1 MTLRPAESGIERIGT
16 VAIAATVLAVLA
28 VTAAIVAPTI
38 RASSQHEHATAAAAG
53 SGQTRVVYLAA
64 DKVRWDYAPQ
74 GRNLITG
81 QRFDDQAN
89 VFVKPGPGRIGR
101 VYVKAQY
108 RAYTDASFTTRRP
121 IAERWRHLGILGP
134 VIHAEVGDTVKVVF
148 KNNLDRPASVHA
160 HGVFYAKNAE
170 GAPYQDGTSGA
181 DKADDAVPPGRTHT
195 YTWQV
200 PERAGPGPMDPSS
213 IMWMYHSH
221 VDEVRDTASGLQGPI
236 VVTRRGMARPDGS
249 PTDVD
254 RELVALFQVTNENDS
269 WYLDESFRQFA
280 TGTMPSEDD
289 PDFEGFQESN
299 LMHGINGYVFGNL
312 PGLDMATGQRV
323 RWYLMGMG
331 SEVDLHTP
339 HWHGNTVVVAGMRT
353 DVSSLLPATMQV
365 ADMVPDAPGSWL
377 FHCHVNDHILAGMQA
392 RYQVTPNNQP

>member
-1 MTLRPAESGIERIGT
+1 MKRRPTELGVERIGT
-16 VAIAATVLAVLA
+16 VAIAAAALAALAVVAA
-28 VTAAIVAPTI
+28 VVAPTV
-38 RASSQHEHATAAAAG
+38 RQASQHEHALAAGTG

-81 QRFDDQAN
+81 QPFDDQAD
-89 VFVKPGPGRIGR
+89 VFVKSGPGRIGR

-108 RAYTDASFTTRRP
+108 RAYTDASFITLTP
-121 IAERWRHLGILGP
+121 IPDQWRHLGILGP
-134 VIHAEVGDTVKVVF
+134 VIHAEVGDTVKVLF

-160 HGVFYAKNAE
+160 HGVFYAKDSE
-170 GAPYQDGTSGA
+170 GAPYQDGTGGA
-181 DKADDAVPPGRTHT
+181 DQADDAVAPGKTHT

-221 VDEVRDTASGLQGPI
+221 VNEVRDSSSGLQGPI
-236 VVTRRGMARPDGS
+236 VVTRRGMARPDGT
-249 PTDVD
+249 PNDVD
-254 RELVALFQVTNENDS
+254 RELVAHFQVTNENIS
-269 WYLDESFRQFA
+269 WYLDESFKRFA
-280 TGTMPSEDD
+280 SGTRPSEDD
-289 PDFEGFQESN
+289 PDFGDFQESN
-299 LMHGINGYVFGNL
+299 LMHAINGYVFGNL
-312 PGLDMATGQRV
+312 PGLELTAGQRV

-353 DVSSLLPATMQV
+353 DVSNLLPATMQV
-365 ADMVPDAPGSWL
+365 ADMVPDDPGSWL

-392 RYQVTPNNQP
+392 RYQVTGN

>member
-1 MTLRPAESGIERIGT
+1 MKPRPTEMGVERIGT
-16 VAIAATVLAVLA
+16 VVIAAAGLVAVA
-28 VTAAIVAPTI
+28 VAATIVAATS
-38 RASSQHEHATAAAAG
+38 RQSSQHQHATAAGPG
-53 SGQTRVVYLAA
+53 SGQTRVVYIAA

-89 VFVKPGPGRIGR
+89 VFVKSGPGRIGR

-108 RAYTDASFTTRRP
+108 RAYTDASFTTRTP
-121 IAERWRHLGILGP
+121 IADQWRHLGILGP

-160 HGVFYAKNAE
+160 HGVFYTKDSE

-181 DKADDAVPPGRTHT
+181 DKADDAVPPGKTHT

-221 VDEVRDTASGLQGPI
+221 VDEVRDTSSGLHSPI
-236 VVTRRGMARPDGS
+236 VVTRRGMTRPDGS
-249 PTDVD
+249 PSDVD

-269 WYLDESFRQFA
+269 WYAEESFKQFA
-280 TGTMPSEDD
+280 AGEQPGEED

-312 PGLDMATGQRV
+312 PGLDMTAGQRV

-353 DVSSLLPATMQV
+353 DVSNLLPATMQV
-365 ADMVPDAPGSWL
+365 ADMVADDPGSWL

-392 RYQVTPNNQP
+392 RYQIAGN

>member
-1 MTLRPAESGIERIGT
+1 MKPRATELGVERIGT
-16 VAIAATVLAVLA
+16 VAIAAAALVALAVVA
-28 VTAAIVAPTI
+28 VIVA
-38 RASSQHEHATAAAAG
+38 SSSRQSSHHQEATAAGPG
-53 SGQTRVVYLAA
+53 SGQTRVYYVAA

-74 GRNLITG
+74 GRDLVTG
-81 QRFDDQAN
+81 QQFDDQAK
-89 VFVKPGPGRIGR
+89 VFVKAGPGRIGR

-108 RAYTDASFTTRRP
+108 RAYTDASFTTPTP
-121 IAERWRHLGILGP
+121 ISEQWRHLGILGP

-148 KNNLDRPASVHA
+148 KNHLDRPASVHA
-160 HGVFYAKNAE
+160 HGVLYAKDAE
-170 GAPYQDGTSGA
+170 GAPYQDGTRGT
-181 DKADDAVPPGRTHT
+181 DKADDAVPPGKTHT
-195 YTWQV
+195 YTWQI
-200 PERAGPGPMDPSS
+200 PARAGPGPMDPSS

-221 VDEVRDTASGLQGPI
+221 VDEVRDTSSGLHGPI

-269 WYLDESFRQFA
+269 WYLPESFRQFA
-280 TGTMPSEDD
+280 TGTQPSEDD

-312 PGLDMATGQRV
+312 PGLELTVGQRV

-353 DVSSLLPATMQV
+353 DVSNLLPATMQV
-365 ADMVPDAPGSWL
+365 ADMVTDAPGSWL
-377 FHCHVNDHILAGMQA
+377 LHCHVNDHILAGMQA
-392 RYQVTPNNQP
+392 RYQVTGN

>member
-1 MTLRPAESGIERIGT
+1 MKPRPSELGVERIGT
-16 VAIAATVLAVLA
+16 VAIAAAALVALAV
-28 VTAAIVAPTI
+28 AATIVAATS
-38 RASSQHEHATAAAAG
+38 RQSSQHQHATVAGAG
-53 SGQTRVVYLAA
+53 SGQTRVYYVAA

-74 GRNLITG
+74 GRNLVTG

-89 VFVKPGPGRIGR
+89 VFVKSGPGRIGR

-108 RAYTDASFTTRRP
+108 RAYTNASFTTRKP
-121 IAERWRHLGILGP
+121 IADQWRHLGILGP

-160 HGVFYAKNAE
+160 HGVFYAKDSE
-170 GAPYQDGTSGA
+170 GAPYQDGTGGA
-181 DKADDAVPPGRTHT
+181 DEADDAVPAGKTHT

-221 VDEVRDTASGLQGPI
+221 VDEVRDTYSGLQGPI

-249 PTDVD
+249 PKDVD
-254 RELVALFQVTNENDS
+254 RELIALFQVTNENDS
-269 WYLDESFRQFA
+269 WYAEESFRQFA
-280 TGTMPSEDD
+280 TGTLPSEDG

-312 PGLDMATGQRV
+312 PGLDMTAGQRV

-353 DVSSLLPATMQV
+353 DVSNLLPATMQV
-365 ADMVPDAPGSWL
+365 ADMVADDPGSWL

-392 RYQVTPNNQP
+392 RYQVTGN